1 MSTQKIFAV
10 VVCIIIGVI
19 LVMGIVLPMIMDT
32 AYDKEVVTIPSTLNE
47 DPVGDLRLA
56 YVPAIALDKYVSFA
70 DGSVSKGDIA
80 HGEIQTADY
89 QYSPTADMIV
99 FASDSISVSFIGSS
113 FYLAVDG
120 TSRAIADT
128 LTIRMEDKLYVL
140 EGGNTTEYTYSFVYY
155 PDAEGTYANYL
166 SYTHDNGDMYATG
179 SFAGISVSFKDG
191 EIIGENPLGLTAT
204 VEESGEETTG
214 VHYEVTS

>member
-1 MSTQKIFAV
+1 MKAQKIFAMV
-10 VVCIIIGVI
+10 VGVI
-19 LVMGIVLPMIMDT
+19 AGVLLVMGIVMPIITDT
-32 AYDKEVVTIPSTLNE
+32 AYDKEVVITPSTLNE
-47 DPVGDLRLA
+47 NPVGDLRLT
-56 YVPAIALDKYVSFA
+56 YDSSIYLDKYVSF
-70 DGSVSKGDIA
+70 GNGTVSKGNIVY
-80 HGEIQTADY
+80 GEIQTADY

-99 FASDSISVSFIGSS
+99 FASDSISVCFIGDS
-113 FYLAVDG
+113 FYFAVDG
-120 TSRAIADT
+120 TSRVIADT

-140 EGGNTTEYTYSFVYY
+140 EGGNTVEYTYSFVYY

-204 VEESGEETTG
+204 VEESGEEVTG